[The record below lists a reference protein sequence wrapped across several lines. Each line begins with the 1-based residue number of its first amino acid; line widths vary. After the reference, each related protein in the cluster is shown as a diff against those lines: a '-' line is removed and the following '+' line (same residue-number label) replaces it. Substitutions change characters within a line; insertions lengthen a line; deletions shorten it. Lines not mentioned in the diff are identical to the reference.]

1 MDTVLPTDEK
11 GTTALPG
18 QHSGVMNE
26 RVLLPAFEQAFVDT
40 LAIGA
45 SGGLGADCWH
55 QFDWELDVPAIS
67 MAAIA
72 SRSIFGVL
80 C

>member
-11 GTTALPG
+11 GITALPG
-18 QHSGVMNE
+18 QHSGVMSE

-55 QFDWELDVPAIS
+55 QFARNGLAYPPREPRLLV
-67 MAAIA
+67 
-72 SRSIFGVL
+72 
-80 C
+80 

>member
-1 MDTVLPTDEK
+1 MNTVLPTNEE
-11 GTTALPG
+11 GITALPG
-18 QHSGVMNE
+18 QHSGVMSE

-40 LAIGA
+40 LATGA

-55 QFDWELDVPAIS
+55 QFDWDQDVPAIS

-72 SRSIFGVL
+72 SRSMFGAL
-80 C
+80 